1 MQYFYKICIMDDPP
15 EKMND
20 GKTYVVL
27 STLGKIQLLWWSRG
41 IRCELRIINKNKHEI
56 YAYI

>member
-1 MQYFYKICIMDDPP
+1 MDDPP